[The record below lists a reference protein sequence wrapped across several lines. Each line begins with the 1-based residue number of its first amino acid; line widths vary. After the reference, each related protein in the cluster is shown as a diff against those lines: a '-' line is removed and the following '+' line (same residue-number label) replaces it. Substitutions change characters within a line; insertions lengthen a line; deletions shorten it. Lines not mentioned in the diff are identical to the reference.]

1 VLPPDSAPP
10 SSPARRR
17 FIKTGLFGGAAL
29 VVLGGLA
36 LRRGHGGARARGSLT
51 VLDAGTYA
59 TLAALAARIV
69 PGEGATGWPSAGD
82 LDVAGAIDQV
92 LAGLH
97 PADARDFVRFVRLLD
112 NGLFALCLSG
122 SMTCFADLPAEA
134 QDARLA
140 GWASSRFALIRS
152 GVVAV
157 KRLVHA
163 TYYASPSVYARV
175 GYPGP
180 ATVQG
185 VP

>member
-1 VLPPDSAPP
+1 
-10 SSPARRR
+10 
-17 FIKTGLFGGAAL
+17 LFGGAAL

-36 LRRGHGGARARGSLT
+36 LRRGHGGARARRGLL
-51 VLDAGTYA
+51 VLDAGSYA

-69 PGEGATGWPSAGD
+69 PGEGAAGWPSAAD
-82 LDVAGAIDQV
+82 LDVAGAIDGI

-97 PADARDFVRFVRLLD
+97 PADARDFVRFLKLLD
-112 NGLFALCLSG
+112 NGLFSLCLSG
-122 SMTCFADLPAEA
+122 SLTCFSDLPAEA

-140 GWASSRFALIRS
+140 GWASSRFAVIRS
-152 GVVAV
+152 GVVALE
-157 KRLVHA
+157 RLVHA
-163 TYYASPSVYARV
+163 TYYASPAVYALV